1 MANVRNLKAVTIKN
15 YFSAFCMLHLVKGHY
30 NQELRADIV
39 TQLIKRVKNGDQIK
53 DMIQNKQTRQPI
65 TIGIMAKLKESI
77 HNSKNPLRRK
87 RLIWFAATT
96 CLVVVVVVVV
106 LLFRIHKVLPKE
118 KNLSDRSITLKQQ
131 DVKLTQIKS
140 NGVMNRAITVH
151 LKNPKEDKSKHRV

>member
-1 MANVRNLKAVTIKN
+1 MANVRNLKAVTIRN
-15 YFSAFCMLHLVKGHY
+15 YFSAFCMLHLVNGHY

-65 TIGIMAKLKESI
+65 TIEIMAKLKGSI
-77 HNSKNPLRRK
+77 HSSKIPLQRK

-96 CLVVVVVVVV
+96 CLVFVVVVV

-118 KNLSDRSITLKQQ
+118 QNLFDRSITLKQQ
-131 DVKLTQIKS
+131 DAKLTHIKS

-151 LKNPKEDKSKHRV
+151 LKNPKEDKSNHRV

>member
-1 MANVRNLKAVTIKN
+1 M
-15 YFSAFCMLHLVKGHY
+15 
-30 NQELRADIV
+30 
-39 TQLIKRVKNGDQIK
+39 

-65 TIGIMAKLKESI
+65 TIGIMAKLKGSI
-77 HNSKNPLRRK
+77 HSSKIPLQRK

-118 KNLSDRSITLKQQ
+118 QNLFDRSITLKQQ
-131 DVKLTQIKS
+131 DVKLTHIKS

-151 LKNPKEDKSKHRV
+151 LKNPKEDKSNHRVE